1 MEELKIDVL
10 FPFYG
15 DVELMKI
22 AVQSVLDQ
30 TYQNWELHVYD
41 DGNPGE
47 ETAEFFNKIGESD
60 ARVHYSRNETNLGA
74 NRNYEK
80 AIENACAPYFVMMGA
95 DDKMHPNFLARFVEV
110 QRSYGSL
117 EMYQPMVNIIDEHGT
132 SYLPLT
138 DRVKRFIMPSRA
150 GLYAGELIAES
161 YISGWHYFP
170 SIIWNTRVAQQFGF
184 DEKYN
189 IVQDVDL
196 GVKILQ
202 RGGSLYFDK
211 NYTTFSYRRHLA
223 SDSMQAALDGR
234 RFQEEKNFFVA
245 KEAEF
250 RQLGWNL
257 AAKKAKKHY
266 YSRLHALFLVPL
278 ALRTDRKQVRKL
290 IRHILNHD

>member
-15 DVELMKI
+15 NVELMKI

-30 TYQNWELHVYD
+30 TYTDWTLKVFD
-41 DGNPGE
+41 DGNPGK
-47 ETAEFFNKIGESD
+47 ETAEFFEEICKKDS
-60 ARVHYSRNETNLGA
+60 RVQYTRNEVNLGA
-74 NRNYEK
+74 NKNYEK
-80 AIENACAPYFVMMGA
+80 ALESATAPYFVMMGA
-95 DDKMHPNFLARFVEV
+95 DDKMHPDFLQRFVEV
-110 QRSYGSL
+110 RQSYGTL
-117 EMYQPMVNIIDEHGT
+117 EMYQPMVDIIDEQGT
-132 SYLPLT
+132 TYLPMS
-138 DRVKRFIMPSRA
+138 DRVKRQIMPTRA

-170 SIIWNTRVAQQFGF
+170 SIIWSTKAAQQFGF

-189 IVQDVDL
+189 IVQDVNL

-211 NYTTFSYRRHLA
+211 NHTTFSYRRHLA
-223 SDSMQAALDGR
+223 SDSMQASLDGR

-250 RQLGWNL
+250 RQLGWNR
-257 AAKKAKKHY
+257 AAKKAKNHY
-266 YSRLHALFLVPL
+266 YSRMHALFLVPL
-278 ALRTDRKQVRKL
+278 ALRTDKKQARQL
-290 IRHILNHD
+290 FRHVLNRD

>member
-15 DVELMKI
+15 NVELMKI

-30 TYQNWELHVYD
+30 TYTDWALKVFD
-41 DGNPGE
+41 DGNPSE
-47 ETAEFFNKIGESD
+47 ETAAYFKEICKQD
-60 ARVHYSRNETNLGA
+60 PRVEYTRNEVNLGA
-74 NRNYEK
+74 NKNYEK
-80 AIENACAPYFVMMGA
+80 ALDSATAPYFIMMGA
-95 DDKMHPNFLARFVEV
+95 DDKMHPDFLQRFVEV
-110 QRSYGSL
+110 HQSYGSL
-117 EMYQPMVNIIDEHGT
+117 EMYQPMVDIIDEHGT
-132 SYLPLT
+132 TYLPMS
-138 DRVKRFIMPSRA
+138 DRVKRRIMPMRA

-170 SIIWNTRVAQQFGF
+170 SIIWNTKAAQQFGF

-189 IVQDVDL
+189 IVQDVNL

-211 NYTTFSYRRHLA
+211 NHTTFSYRRHLA

-234 RFQEEKNFFVA
+234 RFSEEKNFYVS

-250 RQLGWNL
+250 RQIGWNR
-257 AAKKAKKHY
+257 AAKKARKHY
-266 YSRLHALFLVPL
+266 YSRLHALFLLPL
-278 ALRTDRKQVRKL
+278 ALRTDKKQAKQL
-290 IRHILNHD
+290 FRHFLNRD